1 MTRRLGLALLAAAVT
16 AGCATKSDVT
26 ELERSMT
33 AEIQSVQA
41 RQDSLSQELRRLR
54 TVLLDS
60 LSSGM
65 EKMLAQRGETHRR
78 LEELET
84 RLGRLTALAG
94 QNQRV
99 LSEIRSGLRTG
110 ATSSSARAGSD
121 TSAGEEEAAPDTASG
136 STDEAR
142 ELYRAS
148 LQQFRRG
155 SHQTARTGLR
165 EFLSRF
171 PRHELAPDA
180 QYYLAE
186 TFAEADSLTRA
197 LEEYARV
204 LELYPGSS
212 RAPAALY
219 KSGQI
224 ELERGNVEEARS
236 FFSRVVRGY
245 PNSDEADLA
254 EQQLDR
260 LQG

>member
-1 MTRRLGLALLAAAVT
+1 MIRRPGLAVLAAALA

-26 ELERSMT
+26 ELDRSMA
-33 AEIQSVQA
+33 AEIQSVRA
-41 RQDSLSQELRRLR
+41 RQDSLSQELRRLQA
-54 TVLLDS
+54 VILDS
-60 LSSGM
+60 LGAGM
-65 EKMLAQRGETHRR
+65 ERMLAQRGESHRR
-78 LEELET
+78 LEELES
-84 RLGRLTALAG
+84 RLGRLMALAG

-99 LSEIRSGLRTG
+99 LGEIRSGLRTG
-110 ATSSSARAGSD
+110 TISASTTAGSD
-121 TSAGEEEAAPDTASG
+121 SAGGRAPPADTASG
-136 STDEAR
+136 TVDEAR

-155 SHQTARTGLR
+155 SYQTARTGLK

-171 PRHELAPDA
+171 PRHSLAPDA

-186 TFAEADSLTRA
+186 TFAEADSLAPA
-197 LEEYARV
+197 LEEYARI
-204 LELYPGSS
+204 LELFPGSS